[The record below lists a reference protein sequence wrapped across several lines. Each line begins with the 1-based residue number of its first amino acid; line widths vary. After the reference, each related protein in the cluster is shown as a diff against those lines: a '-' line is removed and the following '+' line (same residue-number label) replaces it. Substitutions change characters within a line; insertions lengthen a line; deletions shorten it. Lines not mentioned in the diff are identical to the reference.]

1 MLAWVQDRLSGLIEL
16 HTSVAEGEWPG
27 PGGHGDR
34 ARPALRLADSRFR
47 AGLGV
52 RGTRWDPR
60 RSRARR
66 TGRPCRQN
74 GRLPSQAS
82 AEPDP
87 FCRSSAF
94 ITGASSRSASCPEMN
109 GSANGGISAGYP
121 FARVRAASDP
131 GAAAAHSGGSGRGY
145 QRNLRDVSSQQT
157 GGRLNMQPS
166 GLMNISAWSAKS
178 LKNRLDPIFGTP
190 TLKQPETLGLY
201 RDRDQPSVRRM
212 GHRLPGPPG
221 RRDRRPVTFDAH
233 IIETGTQSYRL
244 RTTKATS
251 LAKNPARSTTRRGR
265 NSRGGFS
272 GAKPLD
278 HTHARTASRADW
290 RPGTRAWSGY
300 RPKPRATISFWISV
314 VPPILSGGRDMGSGA
329 NPSSA

>member
-166 GLMNISAWSAKS
+166 GLMNISAWSE
-178 LKNRLDPIFGTP
+178 NRSRIDSIPYLEPQRSSSPRPWASIAIGTNLPFGEWGIVFPDPLVAAIVDRSPSTP
-190 TLKQPETLGLY
+190 TSSRPAPSPTGSAPPRPPASPRIPPDQRPVGAEIRAADSVGPNHLTILTLVPHRGRTGGQAPE
-201 RDRDQPSVRRM
+201 
-212 GHRLPGPPG
+212 PGQAIGQSRG
-221 RRDRRPVTFDAH
+221 RRSPSGSRLCRR
-233 IIETGTQSYRL
+233 Y
-244 RTTKATS
+244 
-251 LAKNPARSTTRRGR
+251 
-265 NSRGGFS
+265 
-272 GAKPLD
+272 
-278 HTHARTASRADW
+278 
-290 RPGTRAWSGY
+290 
-300 RPKPRATISFWISV
+300 
-314 VPPILSGGRDMGSGA
+314 
-329 NPSSA
+329 